1 MADRQHSGPGASI
14 YSRTCVGSGNLNSRV
29 RGCDTAPCRKH
40 GVNITVREGG
50 FTTRVRGGRRVPPL
64 PTERISTR
72 ATHRR
77 YSHLNQSM
85 EVNSMDSDTMQYLW
99 GIVLA
104 GGDGTRVRD
113 FLRQCCGGRGIK
125 QFCAV
130 IGQRSMLEHTLAC
143 IERLIPRE
151 RTLVV
156 VSQDHR
162 AEATPQ
168 LAHWPPENIIWQ
180 PMNRDTA
187 PGVLL
192 PLAHKH
198 MGINFTVS

>member
-1 MADRQHSGPGASI
+1 
-14 YSRTCVGSGNLNSRV
+14 
-29 RGCDTAPCRKH
+29 
-40 GVNITVREGG
+40 
-50 FTTRVRGGRRVPPL
+50 
-64 PTERISTR
+64 
-72 ATHRR
+72 
-77 YSHLNQSM
+77 
-85 EVNSMDSDTMQYLW
+85 
-99 GIVLA
+99 
-104 GGDGTRVRD
+104 
-113 FLRQCCGGRGIK
+113 
-125 QFCAV
+125 
-130 IGQRSMLEHTLAC
+130 MLEHTLAR
-143 IERLIPRE
+143 IEQLIPSE